1 MSKSTTCIRSWPAL
15 AGGLVAGGAMT
26 ALLARDVLQGGWT
39 VEIALAPVVVGLTV
53 LAAHVARQASWGL
66 RIALSGLALFGSAW
80 MILESSGRRAE
91 LRDAKVGA
99 VVDVERE
106 RTRLR
111 KMLVEA
117 EEILSGHRRAAD
129 LECSTGKGKLCEGKR
144 YTVSTW
150 EAAVAGY
157 ESKLKALPPP
167 RPADAK
173 ADRIAA
179 VLAVAGF
186 EPAKVKEVVGQIDPL
201 LLAILC
207 ELMTIAFM
215 RLAFGHRT
223 VSQLP
228 ARCSET
234 RSVSGDAE
242 TVIAALRRASRPVSN
257 DELAALMGVTKSEA
271 SKRVRNCG
279 NRVRVAREGKFN
291 QISLMH

>member
-1 MSKSTTCIRSWPAL
+1 M
-15 AGGLVAGGAMT
+15 AGGIVAGGAMT

-66 RIALSGLALFGSAW
+66 RIALSGLALFGSMW
-80 MILESSGRRAE
+80 MIMESSGRRAE

-111 KMLVEA
+111 KMLGEA

-150 EAAVAGY
+150 EAALAGY
-157 ESKLKALPPP
+157 EAKLKALPPP

-215 RLAFGHRT
+215 RLAFGHRPVAA

-279 NRVRVAREGKFN
+279 NRVRIAREGKFN